1 MTAAVYGFAALT
13 AMTILVAGLI
23 YRWLWIRFRSQ
34 EIVPTGFG
42 AILSFALLAAAL
54 ALGMPGD
61 VTLAYGVI
69 AAASAIYWFDDAI
82 ELSPKSRIL
91 ISFVTG
97 VAVAWLLLAG
107 FFQTA
112 PLLIGLCLAAGVIN
126 VGLTNVVN
134 FYDGNDLNIATLI
147 GLLAVTTLVFSIP
160 GSFMQVTALVTLAVV
175 IPFAILNSRPRTIY
189 FGDAGCFAVASLL
202 TAMVAIYVRGA
213 NDFSPAA
220 VIPMA
225 LPTLDVFFVLGIR
238 IVEKHDLLTRNYL
251 HLYQKLNQRYRGFG
265 YLAPQPLNVAL
276 VLGLYLAMRAM
287 GGGAF
292 VSTLL
297 AAAVVTPIVYFGAR
311 RLFLR

>member
-1 MTAAVYGFAALT
+1 MTAAYGFAVLT
-13 AMTILVAGLI
+13 AVTILLAGLI
-23 YRWLWIRFRSQ
+23 YRRLWIRFRSQ

-42 AILSFALLAAAL
+42 VVLSFALLAAAL
-54 ALGMPGD
+54 ALGMPRD
-61 VTLAYGVI
+61 VALAYGVI

-82 ELSPKSRIL
+82 ELSPKSRIV
-91 ISFVTG
+91 ISFITG
-97 VAVAWLLLAG
+97 AAVAWVLLSGA
-107 FFQTA
+107 FQTL
-112 PLLIGLCLAAGVIN
+112 PLLIGLCLAAGVVN

-147 GLLAVTTLVFSIP
+147 GLLAVTTLAFSVQD
-160 GSFMQVTALVTLAVV
+160 SFMQVTALVTLAVV
-175 IPFAILNSRPRTIY
+175 IPFAILNIRPKTIY

-202 TAMVAIYVRGA
+202 TAMVAVYIRNS
-213 NDFSPAA
+213 NDFLPAA
-220 VIPMA
+220 AIPMA

-265 YLAPQPLNVAL
+265 YLAPQPVNV
-276 VLGLYLAMRAM
+276 VLGLGAYLALRAA
-287 GGGAF
+287 GCGAF

-297 AAAVVTPIVYFGAR
+297 AAVVVTPIVYFGAR